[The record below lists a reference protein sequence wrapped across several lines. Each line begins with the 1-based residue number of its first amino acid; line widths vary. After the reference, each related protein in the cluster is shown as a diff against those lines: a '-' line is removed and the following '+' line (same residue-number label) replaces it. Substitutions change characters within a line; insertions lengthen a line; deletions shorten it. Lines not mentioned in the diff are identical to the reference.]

1 MSLNES
7 KLKEYI
13 KTNTNIGSIKITSDT
28 SLFESGLLDS
38 IQLLGLIE
46 YIESEA
52 DIQIK
57 NSDITIENIDS
68 IKRILNFVSESII
81 EN

>member
-1 MSLNES
+1 MSLNERI
-7 KLKEYI
+7 LKEYI
-13 KTNTNIGSIKITSDT
+13 KTNTNIGSVKITPDT

-46 YIESEA
+46 YIESET

-68 IKRILNFVSESII
+68 IEKILNFVSKSI
-81 EN
+81 N